1 MLKRVYVWEVPVR
14 LVHFFNWWCI
24 GILTVTGFNM
34 GTPFLVYI
42 LGRPYVMAWMKQI
55 HFTTAYVFTS
65 VFMIRMYWLIAGN
78 RYASWRGIL
87 LLKKARWKELYEEI
101 LVYSFLK
108 KRTTESWPGHTGMAS
123 LSYLIM
129 FILFFFQ
136 IATGFGL
143 YSQSHVG
150 AFWRFWGGTVFSIL
164 NPQYVR
170 LAHHMFLWVIV
181 LFVSAH
187 FYIAWE
193 NEVRVG
199 NSAKSSIFSGYK
211 LVDEE

>member
-14 LVHFFNWWCI
+14 LVHFLNWWCV

-42 LGRPYVMAWMKQI
+42 TGKPFVMAWMKQI
-55 HFTTAYVFTS
+55 HFTTAYVFAS

-78 RYASWRGIL
+78 QYANWRGIL
-87 LLKKARWKELYEEI
+87 LLSKARWKEIYEET

-108 KRTTESWPGHTGMAS
+108 KSTSESWPGHTALAS

-136 IATGFGL
+136 IVTGFAL
-143 YSQSHVG
+143 YSLSHVG
-150 AFWRFWGGTVFSIL
+150 GLWKFVEGSVFSVL
-164 NPQYVR
+164 SPGYVR
-170 LAHHMFLWVIV
+170 LLHHLFLWVIV

-199 NSAKSSIFSGYK
+199 NSAKSSIFGGYK

>member
-42 LGRPYVMAWMKQI
+42 IGNPFVMAKMKMI
-55 HFTTAYVFTS
+55 HFITAYVFAS
-65 VFMIRMYWLIAGN
+65 VFVVRMYWLIAGN
-78 RYASWRGIL
+78 QYSSWTGIL
-87 LLKKARWKELYEEI
+87 LLNKARWKEIYEEI

-108 KRTTESWPGHTGMAS
+108 KRTSESWPGHTALAS

-129 FILFFFQ
+129 FLLFFLQ
-136 IATGFGL
+136 IATGFTL

-150 AFWRFWGGTVFSIL
+150 AIWRFMGGTVFSIL

-170 LAHHMFLWVIV
+170 LVHHMSLWIIV

-193 NEVRVG
+193 NEIRVG

-211 LVDEE
+211 LIDEE